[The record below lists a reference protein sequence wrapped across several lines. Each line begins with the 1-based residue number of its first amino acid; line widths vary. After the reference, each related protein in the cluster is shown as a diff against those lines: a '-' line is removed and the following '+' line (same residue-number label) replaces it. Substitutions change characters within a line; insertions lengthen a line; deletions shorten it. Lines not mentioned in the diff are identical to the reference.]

1 MLKKINT
8 NSEIRNNLKQTK
20 TEIDVFS
27 HKKYIL
33 ATMVLNDM
41 IYLLQIW
48 RQIKGYSSN
57 GQRSHSNNKNNKK
70 IKLLNSYRL
79 QQFYDM
85 FGKKRR
91 DIFPTII
98 IAEYTNRLWILNW
111 YVEWVNGLKFILFL
125 ASNNKGT
132 VKIDPALLAK
142 NIITGWKKK
151 KKKKHKTR
159 KIKIILLGTVGLP
172 FLFTRY
178 LYDVSKLPKL
188 PFKITI
194 PDDSRKKLGTKRKKK
209 KTNKKKKK

>member
-151 KKKKHKTR
+151 KKKN
-159 KIKIILLGTVGLP
+159 IIHV
-172 FLFTRY
+172 
-178 LYDVSKLPKL
+178 K
-188 PFKITI
+188 
-194 PDDSRKKLGTKRKKK
+194 
-209 KTNKKKKK
+209 

>member
-151 KKKKHKTR
+151 KKKT
-159 KIKIILLGTVGLP
+159 
-172 FLFTRY
+172 
-178 LYDVSKLPKL
+178 
-188 PFKITI
+188 
-194 PDDSRKKLGTKRKKK
+194 
-209 KTNKKKKK
+209 

>member
-1 MLKKINT
+1 
-8 NSEIRNNLKQTK
+8 
-20 TEIDVFS
+20 
-27 HKKYIL
+27 
-33 ATMVLNDM
+33 MVLNDM

-151 KKKKHKTR
+151 KKKKHNTR

>member
-151 KKKKHKTR
+151 KKKKT
-159 KIKIILLGTVGLP
+159 
-172 FLFTRY
+172 
-178 LYDVSKLPKL
+178 
-188 PFKITI
+188 
-194 PDDSRKKLGTKRKKK
+194 
-209 KTNKKKKK
+209 